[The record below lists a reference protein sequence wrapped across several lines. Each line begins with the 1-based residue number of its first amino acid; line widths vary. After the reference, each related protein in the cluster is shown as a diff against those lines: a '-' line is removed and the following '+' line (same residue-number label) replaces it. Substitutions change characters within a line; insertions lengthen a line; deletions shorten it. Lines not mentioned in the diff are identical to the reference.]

1 MKEAYR
7 EERRKY
13 QRENYEKNRDLRKQ
27 GVRPVARKATKV
39 YPIKQED
46 EILAIQRYLLTHG
59 RIALRPRNYLY
70 FVLGISLGRRG
81 GDLAKLKWGDI
92 LDAKGDFLEE
102 NVAFIREEKTRKIFN
117 LYCNV
122 TARAAVRQ
130 YLKMTGI
137 TPIPGEFIFRSQ
149 ITGEDYVSNDQMCCV
164 IKAAAKA
171 VGIQKNIGTHSLRKT
186 FGYRLFK
193 ATQNLDLIRVLLNHS
208 DIAETIRYIGLDD
221 DMKVDACEAAAAP
234 VVGDEELVELGL
246 VDYDGVNTSHVEA
259 RDMTESNDHRE
270 NAESSAYQVSAEGGS
285 HWVSDNNWM
294 KKTSNVIPFPSDI
307 LLRANILPFGS
318 ASSGKARK
326 CLAPRRTGTL
336 SEIRPNAANS
346 TTVADSFGR
355 IAVR

>member
-13 QRENYEKNRDLRKQ
+13 QRENYEKNRDLHKR
-27 GVRPVARKATKV
+27 GVKPIARRATKV

-46 EILAIQRYLLTHG
+46 DILAIQRYLLTHG

-92 LDAKGDFLEE
+92 LDAQGNFLEE

-137 TPIPGEFIFRSQ
+137 TPIPGEFIFKSQ

-164 IKAAAKA
+164 IKTAAKA

-221 DMKVDACEAAAAP
+221 DMKVEACEAAAAP
-234 VVGDEELVELGL
+234 VVDDDELAELGL
-246 VDYDGVNTSHVEA
+246 VGATCAGATGGMCANHEEAGINHEEVGTDAEVN
-259 RDMTESNDHRE
+259 SNI
-270 NAESSAYQVSAEGGS
+270 V
-285 HWVSDNNWM
+285 
-294 KKTSNVIPFPSDI
+294 PFPSDV
-307 LLRANILPFGS
+307 LPRATATRFTALHAVLPFGS
-318 ASSGKARK
+318 APFSKAK
-326 CLAPRRTGTL
+326 KNFTLKRTGQAQDRRYTVP
-336 SEIRPNAANS
+336 IPAALNGA
-346 TTVADSFGR
+346 TAR
-355 IAVR
+355 